1 MLETEKPIEIQ
12 KFEEKLIQEKNIN
25 TIINEEE
32 MSIDDGDYQMNERS
46 YNNLNSKNE
55 EVQNFD
61 SVYEVYS
68 NNELIKMFSQI
79 TKEKINKLINAI
91 MSKILKPKEDLIQ
104 NKNTILDDLVIKF
117 PKYASKN

>member
-1 MLETEKPIEIQ
+1 MIVNTFHVLKDVLLMLETEKPIEIQ

-68 NNELIKMFSQI
+68 NNELIKMFS
-79 TKEKINKLINAI
+79 
-91 MSKILKPKEDLIQ
+91 
-104 NKNTILDDLVIKF
+104 
-117 PKYASKN
+117 